1 MSFRPSFCAAES
13 QAPIGGHVG
22 QVSRRQLRS
31 ERPSPDDDAGR
42 CYFLGAVQ
50 ICWRGGLEHVLFFPY
65 IGNVIIP
72 TNQYPPAIC
81 WVGLG
86 WWGFHSVSAAPHKFV
101 QK

>member
-1 MSFRPSFCAAES
+1 MSFRQSFCAAES

-42 CYFLGAVQ
+42 CYFF
-50 ICWRGGLEHVLFFPY
+50 GGRTNMLAWWFGTYFIFPY
-65 IGNVIIP
+65 IGNFIIP
-72 TNQYPPAIC
+72 TNQYQPVIC

-86 WWGFHSVSAAPHKFV
+86 WWGFHSVSTASH
-101 QK
+101 